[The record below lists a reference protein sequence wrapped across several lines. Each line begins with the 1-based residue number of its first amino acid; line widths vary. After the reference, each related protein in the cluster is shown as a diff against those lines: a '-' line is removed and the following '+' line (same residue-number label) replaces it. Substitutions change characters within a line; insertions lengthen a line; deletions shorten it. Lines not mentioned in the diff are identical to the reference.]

1 MCVTSVKNI
10 VGDVVKN
17 TRRHVVYLPPPIA
30 PFDSASKIRLDTTVW
45 VCVIVIHWCNEAA
58 TVVTDHGGDVFVL
71 GAGFF
76 GIGWPLA
83 FS

>member
-1 MCVTSVKNI
+1 MCVTSIKSI

-45 VCVIVIHWCNEAA
+45 VCVIVIHWCNKAA
-58 TVVTDHGGDVFVL
+58 TVVTDHGDVFVL